1 MAAQSSSVSGE
12 GAAPRRLERG
22 DSVMAPLVVVVR
34 VLLLGLA
41 VVVFAHVLLLGFGF
55 GCSVSHSW
63 KGRQM
68 GI

>member
-1 MAAQSSSVSGE
+1 MVAQSSSVSGE
-12 GAAPRRLERG
+12 GVAPRRLERG
-22 DSVMAPLVVVVR
+22 DSATAPLVVVVR

-41 VVVFAHVLLLGFGF
+41 VVVFAHMLLGFGF

>member
-1 MAAQSSSVSGE
+1 
-12 GAAPRRLERG
+12 
-22 DSVMAPLVVVVR
+22 MAPLVVVVH

>member
-1 MAAQSSSVSGE
+1 MAAQSNNVSGE
-12 GAAPRRLERG
+12 GTTPRGLERG
-22 DSVMAPLVVVVR
+22 DLAMASLVVVVR

-41 VVVFAHVLLLGFGF
+41 MVVFAHVLLLGFGF
-55 GCSVSHSW
+55 GCSISHSC

>member
-12 GAAPRRLERG
+12 GVAPRRLERG
-22 DSVMAPLVVVVR
+22 HLVMAPLVVVVR
-34 VLLLGLA
+34 VLLLGLV

-68 GI
+68 GM

>member
-1 MAAQSSSVSGE
+1 MAQSTSVSGE
-12 GAAPRRLERG
+12 GAVPRRLERG
-22 DSVMAPLVVVVR
+22 DSAMAPLVVVVR

-41 VVVFAHVLLLGFGF
+41 MVVFAHVLLLGFGF
-55 GCSVSHSW
+55 GCFILHSW

>member
-1 MAAQSSSVSGE
+1 MAAQSSSLSGE
-12 GAAPRRLERG
+12 GAAPWRLEQG
-22 DSVMAPLVVVVR
+22 DSATAPLIVIVH
-34 VLLLGLA
+34 VLLLGLV

-55 GCSVSHSW
+55 GCSISHSW

>member
-1 MAAQSSSVSGE
+1 MAVQSSSVSGE
-12 GAAPRRLERG
+12 GAAAWKLERG
-22 DSVMAPLVVVVR
+22 DSAMAPLVVVVR

-41 VVVFAHVLLLGFGF
+41 VVVFVHVLLLGFGF
-55 GCSVSHSW
+55 GCSISHSW

>member
-1 MAAQSSSVSGE
+1 MQSSNVSGD
-12 GAAPRRLERG
+12 GVAPRRLERG
-22 DSVMAPLVVVVR
+22 DSAMAPLVVVVR

-55 GCSVSHSW
+55 GCSISHSW

>member
-1 MAAQSSSVSGE
+1 MVAQSSSVSGE
-12 GAAPRRLERG
+12 GVAPRRLEPG
-22 DSVMAPLVVVVR
+22 DSATAPLVVDVR
-34 VLLLGLA
+34 VLLLGLV

>member
-22 DSVMAPLVVVVR
+22 DSATAPLIVAIH
-34 VLLLGLA
+34 VLLLGL
-41 VVVFAHVLLLGFGF
+41 VMVVFAHVLLLRFGF
-55 GCSVSHSW
+55 GCSVLHSW

-68 GI
+68 AI